1 MAQDIY
7 YNDIVAQLVELRNKI
22 GEGGGGSGEGGGG
35 TIDTSKLEAKL
46 DEVIKAV
53 KEIKVS
59 TDSISVEAGT
69 INLSTDEL
77 ESILK
82 ETRDYIK
89 NIIGEKKADDE
100 PLYDLIYVIDN
111 NLANITGKVIKINN
125 SIANIDTKL
134 GDTTTPADG
143 TINKSLLQ
151 LKDTATY
158 NADSNFK
165 SSQALTESTAGKGIA
180 DITKELGDYLKNVI
194 GLKDEDI
201 GNLYEL
207 ISSIDS
213 STLSIKSIVNVI
225 KTLTQSS
232 TNNIS
237 IIQGIL
243 GNTINPNDGTVLKL
257 LNELKTLIAPNS
269 DVTVDTVISKLKD
282 IMVNDTAIANAQLT
296 VGDNH
301 HTELL
306 NAINN
311 GTLSTYLQSIIGPS
325 SNVSDTIYNLISS
338 IDDQTYTTKISL
350 GKKDDISAGGTNSS
364 IQSKLRYL
372 IEALENALLG
382 TDNTPIVNYIN
393 ELNTNIGNIS
403 DIGIPDGS
411 IHAKIKYLADELL
424 STIRK
429 PDGMSYSQ
437 LITESLRDNA
447 NSTVVDYAGSID
459 VNTANVDV
467 SLGKK
472 TDDSNSDGSI
482 HAKLKN
488 ISNKLSDGVN
498 DDPSTVQTL
507 QAKEN
512 RIIDLLG
519 GQRLRYGYLLDKDV
533 PVLSQLRN
541 IVKLLC
547 GETVY
552 VEEEDVVT
560 TDNLFALLKTIN
572 QQSIDILN
580 VLMTEF
586 IGVKQ
591 STNELKT
598 AIDFQNSILNDNFN
612 PPLHDYTI
620 RIVANGKLDPT
631 AEFRLTNFTT
641 SSNSPQNINKDY
653 ISLPLNKTLYL
664 NYSDFASTYQLYFY
678 INGVNTDIFSIAT
691 SIKILNENKNNLNNG
706 GGNYGQ
712 GIAPKGVGDIWESKS
727 IYIILNLK

>member
-165 SSQALTESTAGKGIA
+165 SSQALTESTSGKGIA
-180 DITKELGDYLKNVI
+180 DITKELTDYLKNIV
-194 GLKDEDI
+194 GLKDEEI
-201 GNLYEL
+201 GTIYDN
-207 ISSIDS
+207 IDS
-213 STLSIKSIVNVI
+213 INSGVTNSFVKLNSINGNAVEI
-225 KTLTQSS
+225 K
-232 TNNIS
+232 NA
-237 IIQGIL
+237 L
-243 GNTINPNDGTVLKL
+243 GNHIKPGDGTVLKL
-257 LNELKTLIAPNS
+257 FTTLNELIASNADPKI
-269 DVTVDTVISKLKD
+269 DTVLNRLKA
-282 IMVNDTAIANAQLT
+282 IMTNDTTIANAQMT
-296 VGDNH
+296 VGENQ

-325 SNVSDTIYNLISS
+325 ANVSDTIYNLISS

-459 VNTANVDV
+459 INTANIDV

-519 GQRLRYGYLLDKDV
+519 GQRLRYGYLLGKDV

-580 VLMTEF
+580 VLMTGF